1 MKHQKVDDDGDRPGL
16 TVESSDDEDS
26 VTQSMNQRK
35 LQARQVRR
43 AVLDH
48 FRFAEE
54 PGGCGI
60 NTHDGSVA
68 VLPPGAD
75 EAGSRQ
81 LYEQD
86 VRGQKADQPKPL
98 SSLSKGH
105 PGPRYKESDLQAR
118 DLRWVDI
125 GSGVVSRVFPR
136 ATRLMTT
143 SKGGPCMADIHSRR
157 VWSLTTG
164 RLLDEC
170 DVQNTSDE
178 VMNRAL
184 PHEDNIRVE
193 LVLRNALELYE
204 RKGPDVSEIFSQPRI
219 CQEVSGRTFNGETLR
234 PGWSL
239 DLTTLDPATGERWD
253 LSRPEVQSR
262 VKRLIRTTQPLFV
275 VGSPP
280 CTPFSPL
287 QEISRAKRDANVM
300 AEELRR
306 GKAHIRFC
314 LEIYAMQLSAKRHFI
329 HEHPER
335 SKAWDMPEVKQFF
348 LRPEVD
354 AVTIHMCAFG
364 MTAVDEI
371 GEAPVQ
377 KATRIMS
384 SSAEVLKRID

>member
-1 MKHQKVDDDGDRPGL
+1 
-16 TVESSDDEDS
+16 
-26 VTQSMNQRK
+26 
-35 LQARQVRR
+35 
-43 AVLDH
+43 
-48 FRFAEE
+48 
-54 PGGCGI
+54 
-60 NTHDGSVA
+60 
-68 VLPPGAD
+68 
-75 EAGSRQ
+75 
-81 LYEQD
+81 
-86 VRGQKADQPKPL
+86 
-98 SSLSKGH
+98 
-105 PGPRYKESDLQAR
+105 
-118 DLRWVDI
+118 
-125 GSGVVSRVFPR
+125 
-136 ATRLMTT
+136 
-143 SKGGPCMADIHSRR
+143 MADIHSRR

-275 VGSPP
+275 VGSSP

-287 QEISRAKRDANVM
+287 QEISRAKRDADVM

-314 LEIYAMQLSAKRHFI
+314 LEIYAMQRSARRHFI

-335 SKAWDMPEVKQFF
+335 SKAWDMPEVKQFV

-364 MTAVDEI
+364 MAAVDEI

-384 SSAEVLKRID
+384 SSEEVLKRIDRQCPGCARHVHLIQGRARAAQVYPR